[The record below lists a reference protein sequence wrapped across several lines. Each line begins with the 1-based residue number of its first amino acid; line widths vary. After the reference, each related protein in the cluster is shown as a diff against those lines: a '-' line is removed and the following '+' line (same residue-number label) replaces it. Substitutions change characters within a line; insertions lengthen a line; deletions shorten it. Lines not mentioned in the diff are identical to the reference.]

1 MRNLAALTVG
11 ALMLVACAC
20 AGGGGGGGGMAGGPN
35 PPGPVVITLGATAG
49 DAQIAFNFNSISGA
63 TNYTLYYATSA
74 GVTPLTGTPVPMPAS
89 PFTLMGLTNGQAY
102 FAVATYTLA
111 AVESAPSAQVSS
123 TPVQPASSPYDPSW
137 ATVAPTNTINHA
149 YVGAQTPLQNGAAL
163 RTALNNLVPGDEIL
177 IAAGTYAFSN
187 NFSLNLQGTVAAP
200 IWITGLTGAIINMT
214 TTGQNILNIGSSSQ
228 TRYICFRGLEFTGGS
243 HGLRFYDCTQVWL
256 NQCHIYGT
264 GDAAISTNTADTSYI
279 HITRNEIHNTGGT
292 GEGMYL
298 GANGAAVI
306 MSNSIIALNHVYDTD
321 NGTAQGDGIELK
333 QGSWGNLIAE
343 NLVHECKYPCILVY
357 GTAGQAQNIVERN
370 ICYDS
375 EDNAMQIQG
384 ECIVR
389 NNLVISAPNGSAF
402 ASQNHEANPTN
413 IQVVHNTFV
422 NSATAARLSTWSG
435 GTNMVFANNACY
447 SQSSNAINVVGG
459 TSGIT
464 FAGNVTVGSVT
475 SGVNG
480 GTVGAGLSDFVNVT
494 YNASN
499 RDAHPSTGSALLG
512 AASTTHATSQDL
524 EGITRVAP
532 HDAGAYEG

>member
-1 MRNLAALTVG
+1 MRNLSALAV
-11 ALMLVACAC
+11 ASLMLVACAC
-20 AGGGGGGGGMAGGPN
+20 AGGGSGGGSGGAGGP
-35 PPGPVVITLGATAG
+35 PGPAVITLGATAG
-49 DAQIAFNFNSISGA
+49 DAQITFNFNAISGA
-63 TNYTLYYATSA
+63 SNYTLYYATSA

-89 PFTLMGLTNGQAY
+89 PFTLTGLTNGQAY
-102 FAVATYTLA
+102 YAVATYTLA
-111 AVESAPSAQVSS
+111 AVESAPSTQVSS

-137 ATVAPTNTINHA
+137 ATIAPTNTINHA
-149 YVGAQTPLQNGAAL
+149 YVGAQTALQNGAAL

-177 IAAGTYAFSN
+177 IAAGTYAFNS
-187 NFSLNLQGTVAAP
+187 NFSLNLQGTAAAP
-200 IWITGLTGAIINMT
+200 IWITGLSGAIINMT

-228 TRYICFRGLEFTGGS
+228 TRYLCFRGLEFTGGS

-256 NQCHIYGT
+256 NQCHIHGT
-264 GDAAISTNTADTSYI
+264 GDAGISTNTADTSYI
-279 HITRNEIHNTGGT
+279 HITRNEIHDTGGT

-321 NGTAQGDGIELK
+321 NGTIQGDGIELK

-389 NNLVISAPNGSAF
+389 NNLVISAIGSAF

-435 GTNMVFANNACY
+435 GTYMVFANNACY

-464 FAGNVTVGSVT
+464 FAGNVTFGSVT
-475 SGVNG
+475 SGVT
-480 GTVGAGLSDFVNVT
+480 GTAAGAGLSDFVNVT
-494 YNASN
+494 YSASN
-499 RDAHPSTGSALLG
+499 RDAHPSAGSSLLG
-512 AASTTHATSQDL
+512 AASTTHATAQDL
-524 EGITRVAP
+524 EGTTRVAP